1 VGVALDSRGG
11 RTIVAGGDPAGQQ
24 LTVFETV
31 SGRLLRTVGLRGR
44 LLLMP
49 EFGPDSTLTLDTM
62 AARAYI
68 TTYDQPTSS
77 GPARGYVNVV
87 DTRGGLLLSAV
98 SPRLPN
104 TMVRGTGGFLLART
118 LPVAVTADEST
129 GRAFVVN
136 YSDVFARR
144 RGSVTVVDGHS
155 GRILGEVLTGKSP
168 QAVAVDQSTGAAFAV
183 WQRTKPATGEPA
195 EPSHLS
201 MLDGRD
207 GSVVWT
213 ITLPYGGQPVVAPSL
228 DRLFLVAR
236 SDGDAR
242 STGHL
247 TVINTRR
254 RTVVRT
260 LALDALGSC
269 ALLTLD
275 EPRARA
281 YLASGVAMPDA
292 GGDDPARLRVLDART
307 GALLHTTIL
316 RGSPRG
322 MAVDTRRGRIMV
334 LLAHEGHGTRD
345 APGSL
350 VILSAQSGG
359 VLYSARVGPNP
370 SGLALDE
377 GNAQAYVTAVG
388 TRAHDYPYW
397 PPEGAGALS
406 VVDTR
411 SGVVRRTT
419 SLGVQPLPPVVDQSG
434 RRVVVLSRG
443 GSVPRRGAHK
453 AYDWRLMPGA
463 LTILE
468 MAP

>member
-1 VGVALDSRGG
+1 MGVALDSRGG

-118 LPVAVTADEST
+118 LPVAVTADEPT

-207 GSVVWT
+207 GHVVWT

-350 VILSAQSGG
+350 VILPSFSSAPERATTPAPSNRTAGARGLAHAGSRSAGGQSTGKA
-359 VLYSARVGPNP
+359 LAATRRARPCHASARSSSTRRRRTAANGASRGSSARRSCP
-370 SGLALDE
+370 S
-377 GNAQAYVTAVG
+377 TK
-388 TRAHDYPYW
+388 
-397 PPEGAGALS
+397 GAPALS
-406 VVDTR
+406 
-411 SGVVRRTT
+411 S
-419 SLGVQPLPPVVDQSG
+419 
-434 RRVVVLSRG
+434 LSR
-443 GSVPRRGAHK
+443 SPCV
-453 AYDWRLMPGA
+453 
-463 LTILE
+463 E
-468 MAP
+468 